1 MPNVYHHLQRREC
14 FCDYLLQTGI
24 FTNPELD
31 SQHQQLYDRILNHYL
46 DRHQHREMF
55 GRNGEP
61 DRRTENSVENPEE
74 DQNLEELSLIP
85 NKDGRVPGRQTGDLA
100 INVCNLI
107 FNSED
112 FPSWKDNAE
121 DLDADA
127 KDQEP

>member
-1 MPNVYHHLQRREC
+1 
-14 FCDYLLQTGI
+14 
-24 FTNPELD
+24 
-31 SQHQQLYDRILNHYL
+31 
-46 DRHQHREMF
+46 MF

-74 DQNLEELSLIP
+74 DHNLEELSLIP
-85 NKDGRVPGRQTGDLA
+85 NKDGRVVVNEKNDLT

-121 DLDADA
+121 DLEADA
-127 KDQEP
+127 KVQEP